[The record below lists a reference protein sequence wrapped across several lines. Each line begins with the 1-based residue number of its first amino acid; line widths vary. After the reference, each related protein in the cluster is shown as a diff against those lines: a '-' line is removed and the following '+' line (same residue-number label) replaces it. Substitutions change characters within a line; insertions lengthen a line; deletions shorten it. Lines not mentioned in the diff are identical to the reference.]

1 VSNATILID
10 LHYLPSLEYFSCL
23 FPYHTIRLEAQES
36 YQKQTY
42 RNRCYVLTSQQV
54 DRLTVPVCQ
63 GSSRLP
69 YKIMQIDYGQ
79 PWENLHWRAL
89 CTAYSKAPYFKYFA
103 EYFRVVF
110 LRRYTYL
117 FDLNLALLNTCLQ
130 LLQLDKKIEIS
141 EYYAKELAGHV
152 VDARY
157 SIQPKTRLDQ
167 SNYYRPVQYQQVFGT
182 VFHPNLSI
190 IDLLFCEGDNA
201 YTILQQATI
210 KPPSKKQTLH
220 IP

>member
-1 VSNATILID
+1 
-10 LHYLPSLEYFSCL
+10 
-23 FPYHTIRLEAQES
+23 
-36 YQKQTY
+36 
-42 RNRCYVLTSQQV
+42 
-54 DRLTVPVCQ
+54 
-63 GSSRLP
+63 
-69 YKIMQIDYGQ
+69 MQIDYGQ

-117 FDLNLALLNTCLQ
+117 FDLNLALLKTCLQ

-141 EYYAKELAGHV
+141 EYYEKELADHV

-157 SIQPKTRLDQ
+157 SIHPKTRLDQ
-167 SNYYRPVQYQQVFGT
+167 SNYYHPVQYQQVFGT

-201 YTILQQATI
+201 CTILQQATI